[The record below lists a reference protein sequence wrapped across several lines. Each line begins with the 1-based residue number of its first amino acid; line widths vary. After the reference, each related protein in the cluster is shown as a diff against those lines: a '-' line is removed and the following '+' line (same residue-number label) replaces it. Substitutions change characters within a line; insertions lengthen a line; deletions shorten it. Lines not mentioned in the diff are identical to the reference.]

1 MKIFRIAVLLVVLL
15 SVVFSVQA
23 TTVVYMDFD
32 GDPAFPSL
40 TYASKTNGLGVFNGF
55 AFGLSAAESDQVK
68 SNILTLVREDFA
80 DYDIEFTTNA
90 ADPHDYTWG
99 IDNSY
104 YMWKEPYDT
113 SFEDDL
119 YWGCPGGYTCYR
131 LYGKTA
137 NNPGDTDI
145 WGDPIY
151 HPTYARTFSG
161 SFALWHAAA
170 SPSDPDL
177 SEESPSDS
185 SLDRATVTE
194 ISQALANSA
203 GHEIGHFFGAT
214 HAGGSAG
221 HTNIMWSEIEQWEAT
236 HNKYFL
242 DLDKA
247 ILLTNLG
254 PKSGSPDGDGDGIP
268 DETDNCPAVSNADQM
283 DSDGDGLGDACD
295 EPTPTDTD
303 NDGVI
308 DTEDNCP
315 SVSNQDQMDSDGDG
329 VGDACEEPI
338 PSPEFPSQ
346 VIPVAACIA
355 MGAFAALFHLQKK
368 P

>member
-1 MKIFRIAVLLVVLL
+1 MKIFRIAILLVVLL
-15 SVVFSVQA
+15 SVMFSVQA

-32 GDPAFPSL
+32 GNPAFPSI
-40 TYASKTNGLGVFNGF
+40 TYASKTNGLGVFDGS
-55 AFGLSAAESDQVK
+55 AFGLSAAEADQVK
-68 SNILTLVREDFA
+68 ANILTLVQEDFA
-80 DYDIEFTTNA
+80 DYDVEFTTDP
-90 ADPHDYTWG
+90 ADPHDFTWG
-99 IDNSY
+99 IDDSY
-104 YMWKEPYDT
+104 YMWKEPDDL
-113 SFEDDL
+113 SFEADL
-119 YWGCPGGYTCYR
+119 YWGCPSGFTCYR
-131 LYGKTA
+131 LYGKSA
-137 NNPGDTDI
+137 NNPGSTDI
-145 WGDPIY
+145 YGDPIY

-221 HTNIMWSEIEQWEAT
+221 HTNIMWSEIEQYEAT

-254 PKSGSPDGDGDGIP
+254 PKSGSPDGDSDGIP
-268 DETDNCPAVSNADQM
+268 DATDNCPAVSNPDQM
-283 DSDGDGLGDACD
+283 DSDGDGVGDAC
-295 EPTPTDTD
+295 ETAPADTD

-308 DTEDNCP
+308 DPQDNCP
-315 SVSNQDQMDSDGDG
+315 LVANQDQMDSDGDG